1 MEEYWL
7 EWLSKTSLDPS
18 LVYDYAMTLSHN
30 ELSEEDIKHFDHDF
44 LLSMGISVAK
54 HRLEILKLAKKNQQ
68 QQQHNLSMRLVKA
81 VEKTKR
87 RIAKAFAHHRS
98 SEEEGEGSIVVV
110 PKASYG
116 WREGVLKRYKKPILL
131 KKGRLM
137 ITDGGGIRIVGG
149 GSSPSSVVAEAATE
163 EIRWDCMFRDMKPT

>member
-1 MEEYWL
+1 MEDEYWF
-7 EWLSKTSLDPS
+7 EWLSKTALDPS

-68 QQQHNLSMRLVKA
+68 QQHNLSMRLVKA

-87 RIAKAFAHHRS
+87 RIAKAFAHRS

-149 GSSPSSVVAEAATE
+149 GSSPLSVVAGAETATE
-163 EIRWDCMFRDMKPT
+163 EIRFSKQILRGS